1 MDVFCYIK
9 CNITKGYIMHI
20 YEKNDLKMTS
30 VHVVYNAGALYES
43 KGREGTMHLMEQE
56 FTI

>member
-1 MDVFCYIK
+1 
-9 CNITKGYIMHI
+9 MHI